1 MTSRIDDGYQ
11 TLITFSAAT
20 SGVEVFW
27 EKAVTPPGL
36 DGGGPNDT
44 TTMHNETYRTSAPK
58 NLITLTSGSFTAAYD
73 PAILDELVSML
84 NVNQAIT
91 VTFPD
96 DSTWVFWGWIDK
108 AAPSAIEEGTQ
119 PTIDITIEPSN
130 QDDDGDE
137 IAPAYTAGS

>member
-1 MTSRIDDGYQ
+1 MGRLDDGYQ
-11 TLITFSAAT
+11 TLLTFSAAS

-27 EKAVTPPGL
+27 EKEVTPPGI

-44 TTMHNETYRTSAPK
+44 STMRNSVYRTNSPK
-58 NLITLTSGSFTAAYD
+58 NLITLTAGSFTAAYD
-73 PAILDELVSML
+73 AAILDELIAMV

-96 DSTWVFWGWIDK
+96 DSTWVFWGWINE
-108 AAPSAIEEGTQ
+108 ASPGALVEGEQ

-130 QDDDGDE
+130 QDAAGDE
-137 IAPAYTAGS
+137 IAPVYTAPV